1 MALGGGTFTSQNK
14 ELPGAYINFV
24 SAASASAALS
34 DRGIATMPLE
44 LDWGVEGE
52 VFEVTNEDFQKNSL
66 KLFGYAFDSP
76 KMLGLNDLFMGAKTL
91 YAYRLNGGG
100 DKAANTYA
108 TAKYCG
114 VRGNDL
120 KIVIQ
125 KNADDASKYD
135 VTTYFGTVKVD
146 TQTVAK
152 AADLVANDYVTFKAA
167 DLAVTAGT
175 PLTGGTNGTVDGTA
189 HQAYLDKIES
199 YTYNTMGVV
208 VTDDVTKKLY
218 VAFNKRLRD
227 ELGIKFQLVVYNL
240 SADYM
245 GVISVKNKVTDT
257 GWSEAA
263 LVYWVTGAE
272 SGCAV
277 NKSCQNKKYDGG
289 FTVDTNYTQNEL
301 KAAIK
306 TGEFT
311 FHKVNGVVRVL
322 EDINSIKNSYGDTA
336 AREFLILLAKDR
348 GLSPE
353 PATKAILQGEF
364 TPTNI
369 DVTGKRFN
377 IGEINYVVT
386 EQITPG
392 TYKVQCETEGV
403 VGNQYLGDMIPMEYI
418 DGLQTA
424 SLTSVLIPGEDEEDT
439 EVFRQRYFDSFNEQS
454 FGGNHADYMAKV
466 KGIEGVGSCKVKRV
480 WNGDI
485 RPADMIVSTV
495 VKNWYESIISTVP
508 AAVKPWLTAVYN
520 AAKDKKLT
528 VGGTVHVVIT
538 DSDDY
543 GEASSTLVQY
553 VQHTLDPE
561 ETAGEGYG
569 LAPIGHVVSVASASP
584 VSIEVKTTVTFEEGH
599 NWSNTKAAIAEAVD
613 AYFLEL
619 RKNWS
624 ETSQTI
630 VRVSQIENRILGV
643 DGVVDVTGT
652 KLNGTASN
660 MTLTEFC
667 IPKLGGVS
675 A

>member
-1 MALGGGTFTSQNK
+1 MYEDQTYDIILERMMNR
-14 ELPGAYINFV
+14 V
-24 SAASASAALS
+24 S
-34 DRGIATMPLE
+34 D
-44 LDWGVEGE
+44 
-52 VFEVTNEDFQKNSL
+52 K
-66 KLFGYAFDSP
+66 FDKRPSSP
-76 KMLGLNDLFMGAKTL
+76 VYDLHS
-91 YAYRLNGGG
+91 
-100 DKAANTYA
+100 A
-108 TAKYCG
+108 TAIEFQILYIE
-114 VRGNDL
+114 L
-120 KIVIQ
+120 E
-125 KNADDASKYD
+125 
-135 VTTYFGTVKVD
+135 
-146 TQTVAK
+146 
-152 AADLVANDYVTFKAA
+152 
-167 DLAVTAGT
+167 
-175 PLTGGTNGTVDGTA
+175 
-189 HQAYLDKIES
+189 YL
-199 YTYNTMGVV
+199 
-208 VTDDVTKKLY
+208 
-218 VAFNKRLRD
+218 
-227 ELGIKFQLVVYNL
+227 
-240 SADYM
+240 
-245 GVISVKNKVTDT
+245 
-257 GWSEAA
+257 
-263 LVYWVTGAE
+263 
-272 SGCAV
+272 
-277 NKSCQNKKYDGG
+277 
-289 FTVDTNYTQNEL
+289 
-301 KAAIK
+301 
-306 TGEFT
+306 
-311 FHKVNGVVRVL
+311 
-322 EDINSIKNSYGDTA
+322 IKNSYGDTA

-466 KGIEGVGSCKVKRV
+466 KGIEGVGSSKVKRV

-508 AAVKPWLTAVYN
+508 AVVKPWLNAVYN

-553 VQHTLDPE
+553 VQQTLDPE
-561 ETAGEGYG
+561 ENAGEGYG

-630 VRVSQIENRILGV
+630 VRVLQIENRILGV